1 MEEIMKHKIVL
12 AEDEPQIARFT
23 IFKLEKEGYEV
34 IWEKDGGAALE
45 SIKANHPDLV
55 LLDIMMPVMDGYQ
68 VLKKMKEDEN
78 LKNIPVIMLSA
89 KGQERDIIKGFDLGS
104 EDYIV
109 KPFRPAELVA
119 RIKKILEE

>member
-1 MEEIMKHKIVL
+1 MKYKIIL
-12 AEDEPQIARFT
+12 AEDEPQIARL
-23 IFKLEKEGYEV
+23 IKFKLEREGYEV

-45 SIKANHPDLV
+45 SIKENTPDLV

-68 VLKKMKEDEN
+68 VLKKIKEDEN
-78 LKNIPVIMLSA
+78 LKNIPVIMLTA
-89 KGQERDIIKGFDLGS
+89 KGQERDIVKGIEMGS

-119 RIKKILEE
+119 RIKKVLGD